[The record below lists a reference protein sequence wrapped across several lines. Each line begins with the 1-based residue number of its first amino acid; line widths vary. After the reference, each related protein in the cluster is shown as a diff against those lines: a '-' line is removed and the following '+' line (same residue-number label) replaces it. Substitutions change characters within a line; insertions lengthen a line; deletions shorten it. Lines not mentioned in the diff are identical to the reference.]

1 MQYGKLKSQKRN
13 SNNVINTDTLVPIQ
27 VISKYE
33 TISTGAACGNN
44 LVI

>member
-1 MQYGKLKSQKRN
+1 MHNRN
-13 SNNVINTDTLVPIQ
+13 SNNVINIDTLDLIQ

-33 TISTGAACGNN
+33 TILMGATYGNN